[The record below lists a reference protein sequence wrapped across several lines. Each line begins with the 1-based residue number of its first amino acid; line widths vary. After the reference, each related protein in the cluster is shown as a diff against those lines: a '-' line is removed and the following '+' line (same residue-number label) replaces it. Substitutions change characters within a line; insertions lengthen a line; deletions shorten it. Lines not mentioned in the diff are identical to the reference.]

1 MHFALKGT
9 PYDVLPTAS
18 FVAAA
23 VRRAIQRVCFQSC
36 GPIVNR
42 LAINTLLKSR
52 AAAVNLMMAFLH
64 LHGFT
69 RRVRLVILDG
79 ALILGGGHR
88 RKDIQESDEGP

>member
-1 MHFALKGT
+1 MQFALSGT
-9 PYDVLPTAS
+9 LYNVLPNDS
-18 FVAAA
+18 LVAAA
-23 VRRAIQRVCFQSC
+23 ARTATQRVCFRSC
-36 GPIVNR
+36 GPIVIR

-88 RKDIQESDEGP
+88 RKDIQKSDEGP